1 MNILRTCQENRP
13 GVGVRGQLR
22 WKRMGGR
29 LYLENCCRQDTC
41 SVLLQKPKLSTE
53 VYEIT
58 GGGRVP
64 TQQKNF
70 LSTRAVQKWFA
81 YVVAHCPSLEV
92 LRQSY
97 FLAEEVGGGGLLL
110 NTSSSRYERP
120 LESSL
125 GLRFQAVIRHTPLP
139 PVVHTRRMHRKLFF
153 PPQRRHICAKPATS
167 PAEPPAC

>member
-1 MNILRTCQENRP
+1 MFCAAPEAKTKYRSIWDYRR
-13 GVGVRGQLR
+13 
-22 WKRMGGR
+22 
-29 LYLENCCRQDTC
+29 
-41 SVLLQKPKLSTE
+41 
-53 VYEIT
+53 
-58 GGGRVP
+58 GRVP

-139 PVVHTRRMHRKLFF
+139 PVVHTRRMHSKLFF
-153 PPQRRHICAKPATS
+153 PPQWRHICAKPATS
-167 PAEPPAC
+167 PAEPPACWGNLSVNELI

>member
-1 MNILRTCQENRP
+1 MFCAAPEAKTKYRSIWDYRR
-13 GVGVRGQLR
+13 
-22 WKRMGGR
+22 
-29 LYLENCCRQDTC
+29 
-41 SVLLQKPKLSTE
+41 
-53 VYEIT
+53 
-58 GGGRVP
+58 GRVP

-139 PVVHTRRMHRKLFF
+139 PVVHTRRMHSKLFF
-153 PPQRRHICAKPATS
+153 PHSGDTFVLSQPHPQLNPLL
-167 PAEPPAC
+167 AEETCLWMNWSSYGLRVKFFPGLEPGTVAFAPTR